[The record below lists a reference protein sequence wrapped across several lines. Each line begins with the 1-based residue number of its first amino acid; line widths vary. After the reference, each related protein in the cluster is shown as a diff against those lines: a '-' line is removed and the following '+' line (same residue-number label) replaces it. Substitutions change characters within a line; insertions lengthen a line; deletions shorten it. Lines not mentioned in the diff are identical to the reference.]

1 VLGERAAGFEVK
13 IRVLVVGELP
23 VHLLDLS
30 LQLRRFDERRGVEPW
45 QVLGRLCRGSSLVI
59 RTSFVA
65 MMCAQTIRNIGPTDE
80 FRDPGRSGQWN
91 NRRRLRWEGSS

>member
-30 LQLRRFDERRGVEPW
+30 LQLRRFDERRRVELW
-45 QVLGRLCRGSSLVI
+45 QVLGRLCRGFL
-59 RTSFVA
+59 A
-65 MMCAQTIRNIGPTDE
+65 GNP
-80 FRDPGRSGQWN
+80 DPPSWQ
-91 NRRRLRWEGSS
+91 